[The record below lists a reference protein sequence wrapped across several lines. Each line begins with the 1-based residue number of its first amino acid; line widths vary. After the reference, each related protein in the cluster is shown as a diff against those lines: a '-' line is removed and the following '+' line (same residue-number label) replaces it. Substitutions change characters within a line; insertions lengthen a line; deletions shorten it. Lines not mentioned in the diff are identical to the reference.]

1 MSPQILIAGLVAAG
15 VAGVGLALTS
25 GSTNAEK
32 RMSAVGREERKAVV
46 TTLDRA
52 AKKKQVATSLKEMDR
67 KRGNGRANLD
77 AQLLQAGLSTSK
89 QQFIIYSA
97 LLGAFLGGMVWLK
110 TQNLYVGA
118 AFLLIGGLGVPRF
131 VLGRLKKRRVKKFI
145 EHLPSAIDIIV
156 RGVRSG
162 LPLGD
167 TIRIVANEGN
177 EPVKSEFRR
186 IVEAQTVG
194 LPLTEA
200 VERLTQRV
208 PITET
213 NFFSIVIAIQSKAGG
228 NLSEALGNLSKVLR
242 ERKAMKGKIGA
253 MAMEATASAAIIG
266 AVPFVV
272 TGMLYM
278 SSPSY
283 ISLLWT
289 TSHGRMASV
298 VAMIWMSIGTAM
310 MKKMINFD
318 F

>member
-1 MSPQILIAGLVAAG
+1 MTPQILIAGLVAAG

-32 RMSAVGREERKAVV
+32 RVSAVGREERKVV
-46 TTLDRA
+46 AATLDRA
-52 AKKKQVATSLKEMDR
+52 AKKKQVASSLKEMDR
-67 KRGNGRANLD
+67 KAENRRPELD
-77 AQLLQAGLSTSK
+77 AQLQQAGLSISK
-89 QQFIIYSA
+89 QQFFIYSA
-97 LLGAFLGGMVWLK
+97 LLGAFLGGIVWLK
-110 TQNLYVGA
+110 SQNFYVAG
-118 AFLLIGGLGVPRF
+118 AFLLIGGVGAPRF
-131 VLGRLKKRRVKKFI
+131 ILGRLRKRRIKKFI

-177 EPVKSEFRR
+177 DPVKSEFRR

-253 MAMEATASAAIIG
+253 MAMEATASAVIIG
-266 AVPFVV
+266 LVPFVV
-272 TGMLYM
+272 TGLLYM

-289 TSHGRMASV
+289 TNHGRMASV